1 MYADDTTI
9 YFNLEDFESHNRVNV
24 INNELEKIN
33 VWLKVNKLT
42 LNVDKTKCMIFHKRR
57 MIEQINFSINNTVID
72 QVSQFSFLGI
82 LLDENVSW
90 KNHITM
96 VTNKLSKITGIL
108 YRLKY
113 TFPKHIFI
121 TIYNS
126 FFVPHLNYGSLVWGT
141 KIKCLEKLQKRA
153 IRTITHSD
161 YIAHTEPLL
170 KELKLLNVKDLFAL
184 KTLKFL
190 HKFSHNELP
199 SYFEVYRPQLTKIIT
214 PYELRVHP
222 LPIPQVAHVYAESC
236 LIYQLVLMLNKLR
249 ANYPLILEKIEQK
262 THSHA
267 GFNKYVSTIMLEQY
281 NFECVNTPCRTCQ
294 RK

>member
-1 MYADDTTI
+1 MYADDTTL

-72 QVSQFSFLGI
+72 QVFQFSFLGI

-113 TFPKHIFI
+113 TFPKHILI

-126 FFVPHLNYGSLVWGT
+126 LFVPHLNYGSLVWGT
-141 KIKCLEKLQKRA
+141 KIKCLEKLQK
-153 IRTITHSD
+153 
-161 YIAHTEPLL
+161 
-170 KELKLLNVKDLFAL
+170 
-184 KTLKFL
+184 
-190 HKFSHNELP
+190 
-199 SYFEVYRPQLTKIIT
+199 
-214 PYELRVHP
+214 
-222 LPIPQVAHVYAESC
+222 
-236 LIYQLVLMLNKLR
+236 
-249 ANYPLILEKIEQK
+249 
-262 THSHA
+262 
-267 GFNKYVSTIMLEQY
+267 
-281 NFECVNTPCRTCQ
+281 
-294 RK
+294 